1 MILSR
6 SDPRAYVKLA
16 ARLAEEIKAGM
27 YAVGDQL
34 PAIDRLRDENGIS
47 RQTAGKSLCVL
58 RAEGLIERFPGLGH
72 FVADWQPR
80 SADTGAPEETP

>member
-16 ARLAEEIKAGM
+16 ARLAEEIKAGT

-34 PAIDRLRDENGIS
+34 PAIDRLRDENSIS
-47 RQTAGKSLCVL
+47 RQTAGKSLRVL
-58 RAEGLIERFPGLGH
+58 CAEGLIERFPGLGY
-72 FVADWQPR
+72 FVADWQAK
-80 SADTGAPEETP
+80 SADTGVPEETP